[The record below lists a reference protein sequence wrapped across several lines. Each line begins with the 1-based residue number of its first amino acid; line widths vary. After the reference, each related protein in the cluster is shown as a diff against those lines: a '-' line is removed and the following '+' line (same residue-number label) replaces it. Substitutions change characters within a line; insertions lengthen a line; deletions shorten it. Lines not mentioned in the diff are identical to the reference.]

1 MLGGLFFV
9 IKANYRAAITLT
21 QEGSAYFLTLNKDV
35 AFLNKA
41 LLRKLLL
48 HVKSNSTLTI
58 DATKSQFIDYDIM
71 ETIED
76 FMVTAPDNNIVVEL
90 RELYGKEKLKKH
102 QEFIVLKDA
111 SAHSR

>member
-1 MLGGLFFV
+1 M
-9 IKANYRAAITLT
+9 
-21 QEGSAYFLTLNKDV
+21 
-35 AFLNKA
+35 NKA

-102 QEFIVLKDA
+102 QEFILLKE
-111 SAHSR
+111 AHQTHQSRQ